1 MADFPDLGVGGG
13 FEAPAPSLNL
23 GDFAP
28 QYGPAF
34 TGSTLSDVLQAGGTP
49 AQGGGGEGGWW
60 SNLTGG
66 LGKML
71 DPVASAAKAI
81 SPIAGLGAA
90 GAGIAGSIM
99 GMKQGGQARAAQ
111 QQAMGTQRDVSRAVL
126 PSATALT
133 QEGAAAMLGGPLPSG
148 IQAQVDDFK
157 RKSKA
162 EINQYLS
169 HAGIADS
176 TMMAQWDAYIEQQA
190 TLYGQQLSQGLY
202 GQGLQ
207 GLGVAGSGASALS
220 SSATQLGAGVPSSIS
235 DANKALAMLAA
246 QS

>member
-23 GDFAP
+23 SDFTP

-34 TGSTLSDVLQAGGTP
+34 TGSTMQDILQAGGTP
-49 AQGGGGEGGWW
+49 TPDAGGGGWL

-66 LGKML
+66 LGKIMS
-71 DPVASAAKAI
+71 PVADVAKSA
-81 SPIAGLGAA
+81 SPLFGLGSA
-90 GAGIAGSIM
+90 GASIANSIM
-99 GMKQGGQARAAQ
+99 GMKQGAQAQKAT
-111 QQAMGTQRDVSRAVL
+111 QQAMGTQRDISRAAL

-133 QEGAAAMLGGPLPSG
+133 QEGATAMLGGPLPPG

-207 GLGVAGSGASALS
+207 GLGVAGGGASALS
-220 SSATQLGAGVPSSIS
+220 STAERMGAGVPSSIA
-235 DANKALAMLAA
+235 DANKALALLAA
-246 QS
+246 QG